1 MAGILIQDQII
12 HKHSTSLSSISTES
26 VQSFRVYHEYVIIG
40 NVKISFLE
48 FRRGKKIP
56 VHSLINPYLTFFE
69 GRWHSMHL
77 AGDTGSGEAPV
88 WRRTLL
94 IYPAK
99 LSSGGPL
106 TFSLTGTGI
115 IGCNLHKEFKQT
127 LAP

>member
-1 MAGILIQDQII
+1 MA
-12 HKHSTSLSSISTES
+12 SLAMLKYLFL
-26 VQSFRVYHEYVIIG
+26 SFGVVRNSHFIRL
-40 NVKISFLE
+40 SF
-48 FRRGKKIP
+48 
-56 VHSLINPYLTFFE
+56 INPYFMFFE

-77 AGDTGSGEAPV
+77 AGDMGSGEAPV